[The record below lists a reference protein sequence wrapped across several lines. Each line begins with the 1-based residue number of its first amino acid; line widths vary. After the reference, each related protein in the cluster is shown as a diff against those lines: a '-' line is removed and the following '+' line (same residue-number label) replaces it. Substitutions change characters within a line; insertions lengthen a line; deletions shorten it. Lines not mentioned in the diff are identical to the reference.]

1 MADNI
6 GYIDGNIMGQPNL
19 PAAKIHVRSARCAR
33 ATKFETSL
41 SLRASHNSRLETA
54 IDKLSM
60 LCNLNEKKRG
70 VLNFVNER
78 GTICQ

>member
-19 PAAKIHVRSARCAR
+19 QAAKIHVRSACCAR
-33 ATKFETSL
+33 KTKFETSL

-54 IDKLSM
+54 IDKLSII
-60 LCNLNEKKRG
+60 CNLIEKNRG
-70 VLNFVNER
+70 VLNFVYEGGN
-78 GTICQ
+78 ICQ